1 MQEGALLSVIDG
13 AEHRNGL
20 AIPSASLQ
28 PIEKAEGRV
37 DLCVTA
43 CLPQT
48 ANAWRLGKK
57 KEFPLDRLSMEKIF
71 LHLFW

>member
-20 AIPSASLQ
+20 PSASLQ
-28 PIEKAEGRV
+28 PIEKAEGQV
-37 DLCVTA
+37 DLYVTA

-48 ANAWRLGKK
+48 ASAWRLGKE